1 MNMQVSLT
9 TTTGLER
16 RLEVAV
22 PQQRVAGEIEQ
33 RLKTL
38 SRTARLKGFR
48 PGKVPY
54 AVVRQQ
60 FGEQVRNE
68 AVSDLIER
76 TFAEAVTQEKLR
88 PAAGPRIE
96 PLDASAEG
104 ELRYAATFEVLP
116 EVAIKPLSEMTL
128 ERPSAEIAG
137 SDVDAMVESMRRQRP
152 KFDAVE
158 RPAIATDRLTIAY
171 EGRIDGEVFPG
182 GQGDALEVVLGSSR
196 ILKELDEALIGMSV
210 GEKKSVPAR
219 FPEDYGAK
227 SVAGKDA
234 MFQLEVKKI
243 EAQSLPELDE
253 AFVRSFGL
261 AQGGVEEMRAEVQKS
276 MQAELDQAVKS
287 RLRQQ
292 LLDLLYANNPL
303 EVPNSMVEESI
314 RELQFQMLQ
323 RAGVREVKELP
334 DRAPYVE
341 PARKRVAL
349 GLIVGEMVRSQG
361 IRLDRGRVEERLN
374 AIASSYDDPQAVRRQ
389 YLQSRE
395 AMQQVESAV
404 LEDQVLDWA
413 LEQVK
418 FNNKPATFA
427 ELTGFNA
434 QPAAIR

>member
-60 FGEQVRNE
+60 FGDQVRSE

-96 PLDASAEG
+96 PLAVAADG
-104 ELRYAATFEVLP
+104 DLRYAATFEVLP
-116 EVAIKPLSEMTL
+116 EVHIKPLAEMTL
-128 ERPSAEIAG
+128 DRPTAEIG
-137 SDVDAMVESMRRQRP
+137 SSDVDAMIESMRRQRP
-152 KFDAVE
+152 SFTEVE
-158 RPAIATDRLTIAY
+158 RAAVATDRLTISY

-182 GQGDALEVVLGSSR
+182 GQGESLEVVLGSGR
-196 ILKELDEALIGMSV
+196 ILKELDEALLGMTV
-210 GEKKSVPAR
+210 GAAKSVPAR

-234 MFQLEVKKI
+234 IFQLSVKKI
-243 EAQSLPELDE
+243 AAQSLPELNE
-253 AFVRSFGL
+253 EFVRSFGL
-261 AQGGVEEMRAEVQKS
+261 AQGGVAEMRTEVQKS
-276 MQAELDQAVKS
+276 MQAELDQAVRS

-292 LLDLLYANNPL
+292 LLDQLFTANPL
-303 EVPNSMVEESI
+303 PVPNSMVEESI

-323 RAGVREVKELP
+323 RMGVREVKELP

-349 GLIVGEMVRSQG
+349 GLIVGELVRSQG

-395 AMQQVESAV
+395 AMEQVESAA

-434 QPAAIR
+434 QSPAIR